1 MKKHKLLNVIGNV
14 IFYVVLISL
23 LSVSFIMI
31 KSYKEGIQ
39 PSIMGNKF
47 FTVLTGSMEPTIMT
61 GDLIISKETPPN
73 EIREGDIITFG
84 SLNSNNITTHRVKE
98 VVNNNG
104 KIEYVTQGDA
114 NNVKDPNNV
123 PEEVLI
129 GKVVKCIPK
138 VGQVMA
144 WMKGNLGLIIVA
156 IFSIA
161 VINAMINL
169 VVYRFKKIDSESN
182 AKM

>member
-1 MKKHKLLNVIGNV
+1 
-14 IFYVVLISL
+14 
-23 LSVSFIMI
+23 
-31 KSYKEGIQ
+31 
-39 PSIMGNKF
+39 MGNKF

-73 EIREGDIITFG
+73 EIKEGDIITFG

-104 KIEYVTQGDA
+104 KTEYVTQGDA

-129 GKVVKCIPK
+129 GKVVKCVPK
-138 VGQVMA
+138 LGNVMA
-144 WMKGNLGLIIVA
+144 WMKSHLGLIMAV
-156 IFSIA
+156 IFSII
-161 VINAMINL
+161 VITVMGNFL
-169 VVYRFKKIDSESN
+169 HDRFEKIDQEEQ
-182 AKM
+182 AKN